1 MKIQNNTVMRLGLEI
16 ANTTRYNYLKKQD
29 SNFTSLGALNF
40 PSEYDLMCYYLI
52 FHVPNFL
59 IAVINQVNDQNEPF
73 TTVQEK

>member
-1 MKIQNNTVMRLGLEI
+1 MRLGLEI
-16 ANTTRYNYLKKQD
+16 ANTTRYNYLEKQD

-40 PSEYDLMCYYLI
+40 PPEYDLMCYYLI
-52 FHVPNFL
+52 FHVPDFL